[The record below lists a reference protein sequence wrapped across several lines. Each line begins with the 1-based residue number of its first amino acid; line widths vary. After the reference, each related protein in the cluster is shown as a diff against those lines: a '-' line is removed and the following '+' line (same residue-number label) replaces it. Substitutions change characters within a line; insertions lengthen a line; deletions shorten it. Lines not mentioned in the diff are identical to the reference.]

1 MTPLEC
7 FESWRGGRQEKAKE
21 ELKKCNKSLV
31 KKGGKR
37 SDYDM
42 EKWEKKINQL

>member
-1 MTPLEC
+1 M
-7 FESWRGGRQEKAKE
+7 RRQEKAKE

-42 EKWEKKINQL
+42 EK